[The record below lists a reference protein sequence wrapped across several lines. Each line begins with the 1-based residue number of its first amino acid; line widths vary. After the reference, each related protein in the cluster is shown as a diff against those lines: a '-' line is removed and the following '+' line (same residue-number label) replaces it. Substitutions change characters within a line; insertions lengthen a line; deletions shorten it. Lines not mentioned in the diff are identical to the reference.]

1 MRFAR
6 PLPATGASEHRE
18 VASTPPSDGVAWVAF
33 DVRCRAHARFGAAGQ
48 DAGHQR
54 SAGDH
59 LCGRHRG
66 RRHRSL
72 RAAGRS
78 PHGAPYSRQTYGDGA
93 GDAGRGRHPRGELS
107 RRAGAAGWHRDD
119 DVRQRA
125 DSRAADRRA
134 QSRLRHEQLHLDRRH
149 HQGYRS
155 VHLLGANAVQ
165 DHRRRQDAAD
175 DRRRDR
181 RRLGNRH
188 LARRPQ

>member
-18 VASTPPSDGVAWVAF
+18 VASTPPSSAVALVAF
-33 DVRCRAHARFGAAGQ
+33 DVRCRARAGFCAAGQ
-48 DAGHQR
+48 GAGHHR
-54 SAGDH
+54 PAGDH

-66 RRHRSL
+66 RRHRSFC
-72 RAAGRS
+72 AAGRS
-78 PHGAPYSRQTYGDGA
+78 PHRAPYSRQTYDDGA

-107 RRAGAAGWHRDD
+107 RRTGAARRHRDHD
-119 DVRQRA
+119 LRQWA

-155 VHLLGANAVQ
+155 VHLLGADAVQ
-165 DHRRRQDAAD
+165 NHRRRQKAAD
-175 DRRRDR
+175 GRRRDR

-188 LARRPQ
+188 LAHRPQ